1 MQQVLIVIHLLIV
14 IALVGVV
21 LIQRSEGGDW
31 GSAAAACRA
40 S

>member
-21 LIQRSEGGDW
+21 LIQRPKAGDW